1 MSDNTFNVTK
11 LGVIRPRRLW
21 RVILLC
27 LTVAVVAAALV
38 LVLFSEELD
47 LDSAFRRLRYGAPE
61 KRAGYG
67 SFSFAPHATNRYA
80 LFDGGVAIAFSS
92 GLETRGENGV
102 VTYSAA
108 TVMEEPAVKTAK
120 ELLLHYSVGGSE
132 LSLIHAEKGEVLK
145 LSSEGGFYDADLS
158 SGGTLCTAAAESG
171 YKTVLRVYD
180 ADQKE
185 VYRWFS
191 ASRFMPLCAVSPHGE
206 RAAAVSL
213 GQSEGSFES
222 VLHLFSTREEE
233 PVADISLGSDLVY
246 DLRYTDDGTLCVVTE
261 SALFWF
267 DDEGEQTGRCDIL
280 SGYLSDFDL
289 SGDKFSLLRLN
300 MFQTGEQCTVAAVNN
315 KGEELGSVYYADPVL
330 DISANGKY
338 AAVLTSRKLTVY
350 RRDLSVYAECA
361 NETGASVVLL
371 RPDGTAFLLTDS
383 ASSLFIP

>member
-11 LGVIRPRRLW
+11 LSFTRPRRLW
-21 RVILLC
+21 RVLLLC
-27 LTVAVVAAALV
+27 LAVAVVATALV
-38 LVLFSEELD
+38 LFLFSDELD

-67 SFSFAPHATNRYA
+67 SFTFEPHATNCYA
-80 LFDGGVAIAFSS
+80 LFDGGIAIAFSS
-92 GLETRGENGV
+92 GLEIRGENGA
-102 VTYSAA
+102 VTHSVA
-108 TVMEEPAVKTAK
+108 TIMEEPAVKAAK

-132 LSLIHAEKGEVLK
+132 LSLIHAESGEVLK

-180 ADQKE
+180 EDQKE

-191 ASRFMPLCAVSPHGE
+191 ASRFMPLCAVSPDGK
-206 RAAAVSL
+206 RAAAVSV

-233 PVADISLGSDLVY
+233 PVADVSLGSDLVY
-246 DLRYTDDGTLCVVTE
+246 DLRYTDDGTLCAVTE
-261 SALFWF
+261 SALLWF
-267 DDEGEQTGRCDIL
+267 NDEGEQTGRCDIL

-300 MFQTGEQCTVAAVNN
+300 MFQTGEQCAVAAVND
-315 KGEELGSVYYADPVL
+315 KGEELGSVYYAEPVL

-338 AAVLTSRKLTVY
+338 AAVLTARKLTVY

-361 NETGASVVLL
+361 NETGASAVLL

-383 ASSLFIP
+383 TSSLFIP